1 MNLNLLTK
9 RMAKSATAMIVA
21 VALLIFAG
29 AATSAQAEVTT
40 PVKVD
45 SKAVQIT
52 NVGNF
57 PFVLDDKG
65 NGWGI
70 SVSSRAFRMSLLP
83 YPAHLEKV
91 DDMSKIVSIISN
103 DGFGIAL
110 KEDGTVWTVEYVESS
125 TNAEK
130 DKWGL
135 RLPKLVAQVPHLEH
149 IVKIN
154 FFYGNIF
161 TAVDQNEKM
170 WIWEDIPSSSKTEEL
185 KPYFSDL
192 QEEPILV
199 SGIDH
204 IKDVISPSTI
214 LKDDGTVWTWE
225 CNLRAACDMLSAPRS
240 NNPVQIQGLTDIV
253 KLGQGFSYDHIALK
267 KDGTVWIWGAGYLSN
282 PKFDGSGKE
291 DPPSQINGL
300 SDIVDISVGG
310 NHILALKKDGT
321 VWSIGYFPRDYK
333 FLSNTIA
340 LENYRPLAQVEGLTD
355 VTAVFSGDQTD
366 AVIKKD
372 GSLWLWGYDSQG
384 LFGSDNMT
392 LQLSPVQV
400 ELKPSPEIPRR

>member
-1 MNLNLLTK
+1 
-9 RMAKSATAMIVA
+9 
-21 VALLIFAG
+21 
-29 AATSAQAEVTT
+29 
-40 PVKVD
+40 
-45 SKAVQIT
+45 
-52 NVGNF
+52 VGIKF
-57 PFVLDDKG
+57 PF
-65 NGWGI
+65 
-70 SVSSRAFRMSLLP
+70 
-83 YPAHLEKV
+83 Y
-91 DDMSKIVSIISN
+91 
-103 DGFGIAL
+103 
-110 KEDGTVWTVEYVESS
+110 
-125 TNAEK
+125 
-130 DKWGL
+130 
-135 RLPKLVAQVPHLEH
+135 RL
-149 IVKIN
+149 
-154 FFYGNIF
+154 
-161 TAVDQNEKM
+161 
-170 WIWEDIPSSSKTEEL
+170 
-185 KPYFSDL
+185 
-192 QEEPILV
+192 
-199 SGIDH
+199 SGE
-204 IKDVISPSTI
+204 SPSTI

-225 CNLRAACDMLSAPRS
+225 CNLRAACDMLSALRS

-321 VWSIGYFPRDYK
+321 VWSMGYFPRDYK